1 MMVLFRFSGL
11 PSPKLIRPRLDRW
24 YRHRRHLD
32 WKFVRLVGTSTIGAR
47 QWALIHWYLE
57 RQLGYFKAAIRGG
70 HPDDIYGDQMNLV
83 AGVLKDENA
92 IKDVI
97 AYINTLR

>member
-1 MMVLFRFSGL
+1 MESKRQG
-11 PSPKLIRPRLDRW
+11 RWGTNAPRLAGMSD
-24 YRHRRHLD
+24 
-32 WKFVRLVGTSTIGAR
+32 
-47 QWALIHWYLE
+47 WYLE
-57 RQLGYFKAAIRGG
+57 LQLQHFKDAVRGG

-92 IKDVI
+92 IKDVV